1 MAKLTI
7 HQALEKALKAH
18 KSGKLQDAYRILET
32 ILKYEPQHPDGNHNM
47 GVLLVSMSKHDEALF
62 FFEKALKSNPNVAQF
77 WYSCVDLLIKLQR
90 LSDATTLLTQ
100 AKNKG
105 AAGDAFE
112 KLEQVLLSQ
121 SIKERIQVG
130 VQRVNDLCE
139 QGEFTAAIDTSVE
152 FSKVFPDSEI
162 FYFLIGL
169 SNFGLGSLDIA
180 IENYTQALKINP
192 DFVEAHNNIGNVL
205 RQKDELQA
213 AMKSYARAIKINPN
227 FAEAHHNIANIL
239 KENGDLEGAIS
250 SYKLALKIKPEYAEA
265 YCSMGVALQETGDLD
280 AALESIKRSIDINPR
295 YADAHYNLG
304 TLLMDKNDPKASLD
318 SYRQTLKIDPDY
330 TSAWHNLF
338 LPLQILLADGLPQE
352 EFSSLAPEDGGSK
365 FAQTQ
370 KAILKYRLFLGTA
383 DAEST
388 LLEALDLLPLT
399 KDRTIKNPEVKK
411 HKTSPG
417 LAVPE
422 KTIALVHFGRSG
434 TGLLHSLID
443 GHPEVSTMPSI
454 YFSDYFDHSIWKEII
469 AGGWGQMADR
479 FIASY
484 DILFDASSLK
494 PIMIKSKKVYGIGKK
509 EGLENVGPRRDEI
522 LTVDKILFRAEL
534 KRLMAY
540 CEELDAL
547 SFFHLVQA
555 AYNKAIGD
563 INDKNLLF
571 YHIHNPNAYAKLNF
585 ITYAPSASWV
595 MMVREPIQC
604 CESWMR
610 AKFNDNDYASCS
622 GRILIML
629 SEIDNIIY
637 HRQNSIGVRL
647 EDLKEHPRKTIP
659 ALCKWMGI
667 DETESLYEMTTQGKK
682 WWGDPDSPDFA
693 KEGMDPFGKSAINR
707 KVGSVFSQTDQFI
720 LRTLFYPFNVRFGY
734 QEENIDQFKLDLQL
748 IKPMFDDMFDFEK
761 TIVEQTGVN
770 PKIFVKSTSYL
781 YLRSGLIKR
790 WEVLNK
796 YYTYPNMINPLE
808 INWF

>member
-265 YCSMGVALQETGDLD
+265 YCNMGVAFSEQGD
-280 AALESIKRSIDINPR
+280 AAAAQRCYKQALEIQPSH
-295 YADAHYNLG
+295 AE
-304 TLLMDKNDPKASLD
+304 T
-318 SYRQTLKIDPDY
+318 YRNM
-330 TSAWHNLF
+330 S
-338 LPLQILLADGLPQE
+338 
-352 EFSSLAPEDGGSK
+352 
-365 FAQTQ
+365 
-370 KAILKYRLFLGTA
+370 
-383 DAEST
+383 
-388 LLEALDLLPLT
+388 LDLL
-399 KDRTIKNPEVKK
+399 KDQQFNEGFNLYEWRWKIHKRART
-411 HKTSPG
+411 HLKTSKARWKG
-417 LAVPE
+417 
-422 KTIALVHFGRSG
+422 
-434 TGLLHSLID
+434 
-443 GHPEVSTMPSI
+443 EVNQT
-454 YFSDYFDHSIWKEII
+454 
-469 AGGWGQMADR
+469 
-479 FIASY
+479 
-484 DILFDASSLK
+484 
-494 PIMIKSKKVYGIGKK
+494 VYLWAEQGIGDVIMF
-509 EGLENVGPRRDEI
+509 LE
-522 LTVDKILFRAEL
+522 
-534 KRLMAY
+534 
-540 CEELDAL
+540 
-547 SFFHLVQA
+547 
-555 AYNKAIGD
+555 
-563 INDKNLLF
+563 
-571 YHIHNPNAYAKLNF
+571 
-585 ITYAPSASWV
+585 
-595 MMVREPIQC
+595 
-604 CESWMR
+604 
-610 AKFNDNDYASCS
+610 
-622 GRILIML
+622 
-629 SEIDNIIY
+629 
-637 HRQNSIGVRL
+637 
-647 EDLKEHPRKTIP
+647 
-659 ALCKWMGI
+659 
-667 DETESLYEMTTQGKK
+667 
-682 WWGDPDSPDFA
+682 
-693 KEGMDPFGKSAINR
+693 
-707 KVGSVFSQTDQFI
+707 
-720 LRTLFYPFNVRFGY
+720 
-734 QEENIDQFKLDLQL
+734 
-748 IKPMFDDMFDFEK
+748 
-761 TIVEQTGVN
+761 VN
-770 PKIFVKSTSYL
+770 
-781 YLRSGLIKR
+781 
-790 WEVLNK
+790 
-796 YYTYPNMINPLE
+796 
-808 INWF
+808 